1 MVYHNHVH
9 SCHSYDNHF
18 NKDPELI
25 ILNIIEHLL
34 YYKHTATKGVVKKD
48 KFYKLAI
55 IESIMAN
62 IYYIIGGIVIF
73 IFFAGL
79 RIVNQYERAV
89 KFRLGRYVKTL
100 QPGLRWVIP
109 LIERIKKVDIRVIT
123 TDIPAQEVI
132 TKDNVP
138 MKVNGVVFFKV
149 INSEKAIL
157 EVEEYKYAISQLAQS
172 ALRDMTGK
180 AELDSVL
187 AKREEI
193 GNQIQKIV
201 DKETDP
207 WGIKVT
213 DVKIK
218 DIELPENMKRAM
230 AHQAEAERD
239 RRARIINAEAEKQ
252 AAQKLKEAGD
262 ILSKSPSSMK
272 LRFYQ
277 TLNDISEEKNS
288 TIVLP
293 FPEEIIDLMTKNSK
307 KKKE

>member
-1 MVYHNHVH
+1 MNTT
-9 SCHSYDNHF
+9 
-18 NKDPELI
+18 L
-25 ILNIIEHLL
+25 
-34 YYKHTATKGVVKKD
+34 
-48 KFYKLAI
+48 
-55 IESIMAN
+55 
-62 IYYIIGGIVIF
+62 IVILSLLGF
-73 IFFAGL
+73 LFLMGFRVI
-79 RIVNQYERAV
+79 NQYQRAV
-89 KFRLGRYVKTL
+89 KLRLGKYVKTL
-100 QPGLRWVIP
+100 GPGLRWIIP
-109 LIERIKKVDIRVIT
+109 GIDRIVKVDVRVIA
-123 TDIPAQEVI
+123 TDIPSQEVI

-149 INSEKAIL
+149 INSDKAVL
-157 EVEEYKYAISQLAQS
+157 EVEDYKYAISQLAQS

-180 AELDSVL
+180 AELDNVL

-193 GNQIQKIV
+193 GEQIQKVV

-239 RRARIINAEAEKQ
+239 RRARVINAEAEKQ
-252 AAQKLKEAGD
+252 ASQKLREAGD

-277 TLNDISEEKNS
+277 TLNDIAEEKNS

-293 FPEEIIDLMTKNSK
+293 FPEEFINMLKGYKDKKDSK
-307 KKKE
+307 K

>member
-1 MVYHNHVH
+1 MVSGY
-9 SCHSYDNHF
+9 F
-18 NKDPELI
+18 
-25 ILNIIEHLL
+25 ILVAVI
-34 YYKHTATKGVVKKD
+34 VFV
-48 KFYKLAI
+48 LA
-55 IESIMAN
+55 
-62 IYYIIGGIVIF
+62 GIRV
-73 IFFAGL
+73 
-79 RIVNQYERAV
+79 VNQYDRAV
-89 KFRLGRYVKTL
+89 KFRLGRYAGTL
-100 QPGLRWVIP
+100 QPGLRWIIP
-109 LIERIKKVDIRVIT
+109 IIERIQRVDIRVIA

-149 INSEKAIL
+149 VSSEKAVL
-157 EVEEYKYAISQLAQS
+157 EVEDYQFAISQLAQS

-180 AELDSVL
+180 AELDTVL

-193 GNQIQKIV
+193 GNQIQKVV
-201 DKETDP
+201 DGETDP

-252 AAQKLKEAGD
+252 ASQKLLEAGR
-262 ILSKSPSSMK
+262 IIEKSPSALK

-277 TLNDISEEKNS
+277 TLNDIAEEKNS

-293 FPEEIIDLMTKNSK
+293 FPEEISGYFKNSK
-307 KKKE
+307 KK

>member
-1 MVYHNHVH
+1 MVWYITVG
-9 SCHSYDNHF
+9 
-18 NKDPELI
+18 I
-25 ILNIIEHLL
+25 IVL
-34 YYKHTATKGVVKKD
+34 
-48 KFYKLAI
+48 
-55 IESIMAN
+55 
-62 IYYIIGGIVIF
+62 VIF
-73 IFFAGL
+73 FLGL
-79 RIVNQYERAV
+79 RVIKQYQRAV
-89 KFRLGRYVKTL
+89 KFRLGRYSKTL
-100 QPGLRWVIP
+100 QPGLRWIIP
-109 LIERIKKVDIRVIT
+109 IIDKITKVDIRVIA

-149 INSEKAIL
+149 VNSEKAIL
-157 EVEEYKYAISQLAQS
+157 EVETYKYAISQLAQS

-193 GNQIQKIV
+193 GNQIQEVV

-239 RRARIINAEAEKQ
+239 RRARVINAEAEKQ
-252 AAQKLKEAGD
+252 AAQKLREAGD
-262 ILSKSPSSMK
+262 IISKSPPAMR

-277 TLNDISEEKNS
+277 TLNDIAEEKNS

-293 FPEEIIDLMTKNSK
+293 FPEEIIDLLKLKGKN
-307 KKKE
+307 KKE

>member
-1 MVYHNHVH
+1 MVWGWTVGAIVV
-9 SCHSYDNHF
+9 
-18 NKDPELI
+18 LI
-25 ILNIIEHLL
+25 FL
-34 YYKHTATKGVVKKD
+34 
-48 KFYKLAI
+48 F
-55 IESIMAN
+55 
-62 IYYIIGGIVIF
+62 GI
-73 IFFAGL
+73 

-89 KFRLGRYVKTL
+89 KFRLGRYVRTL
-100 QPGLRWVIP
+100 QPGFRWVIP
-109 LIERIKKVDIRVIT
+109 MVERVRKVDIRVIA
-123 TDIPAQEVI
+123 TDIPSQEVI

-149 INSEKAIL
+149 VNSEKAVL
-157 EVEEYKYAISQLAQS
+157 EVEDYKFAISQLAQS

-180 AELDSVL
+180 SELDTVL

-193 GNQIQKIV
+193 GNQIQKVV
-201 DKETDP
+201 DSETDP

-252 AAQKLKEAGD
+252 AAQKLLEAGK
-262 ILSKSPSSMK
+262 IIEKSDSALK

-277 TLNDISEEKNS
+277 TLNDIAEEKNS

-293 FPEEIIDLMTKNSK
+293 FPEEMLSFFK
-307 KKKE
+307 KKNGEK

>member
-1 MVYHNHVH
+1 MQNGYVI
-9 SCHSYDNHF
+9 
-18 NKDPELI
+18 LGII
-25 ILNIIEHLL
+25 ILFLL
-34 YYKHTATKGVVKKD
+34 
-48 KFYKLAI
+48 F
-55 IESIMAN
+55 S
-62 IYYIIGGIVIF
+62 
-73 IFFAGL
+73 GL
-79 RIVNQYERAV
+79 RVINQYQRAV
-89 KFRLGRYVKTL
+89 KFRLGKYSGTL
-100 QPGLRWVIP
+100 QPGLRWIIP
-109 LIERIKKVDIRVIT
+109 IIDKITKVDIRVIT
-123 TDIPAQEVI
+123 ADIPSQEVI

-149 INSEKAIL
+149 ISSEKAVL

-193 GNQIQKIV
+193 GNQVQKIV

-207 WGIKVT
+207 WGIKIT

-239 RRARIINAEAEKQ
+239 RRARVINAEAEKQ
-252 AAQKLKEAGD
+252 ASQKLKEAGE
-262 ILSKSPSSMK
+262 ILSKSPSAMK

-277 TLNDISEEKNS
+277 TLNDIAEEKNS

-293 FPEEIIDLMTKNSK
+293 FPEEFIDLLK
-307 KKKE
+307 KKSYSLNI

>member
-1 MVYHNHVH
+1 MA
-9 SCHSYDNHF
+9 F
-18 NKDPELI
+18 L
-25 ILNIIEHLL
+25 
-34 YYKHTATKGVVKKD
+34 T
-48 KFYKLAI
+48 FAI
-55 IESIMAN
+55 IFLALFFL
-62 IYYIIGGIVIF
+62 IGI
-73 IFFAGL
+73 
-79 RIVNQYERAV
+79 RIVNQYQRAV
-89 KFRLGRYVKTL
+89 KFRLGRYARTL
-100 QPGLRWVIP
+100 NPGFRWIFP
-109 LIERIKKVDIRVIT
+109 LIERIEKVDIRVIA
-123 TDIPAQEVI
+123 TDIPSQEVI

-149 INSEKAIL
+149 INAAKAVL

-172 ALRDMTGK
+172 ALRDMAGK
-180 AELDSVL
+180 AELDTVL

-193 GNQIQKIV
+193 GDQIQKVV
-201 DKETDP
+201 DEETDP

-252 AAQKLKEAGD
+252 ASQKLREAGD
-262 ILSKSPSSMK
+262 IISKSPSALK

-277 TLNDISEEKNS
+277 TLNDIAEEKNS

-293 FPEEIIDLMTKNSK
+293 FPEEIFDLLKKDSK
-307 KKKE
+307 KKK

>member
-1 MVYHNHVH
+1 MGN
-9 SCHSYDNHF
+9 
-18 NKDPELI
+18 
-25 ILNIIEHLL
+25 L
-34 YYKHTATKGVVKKD
+34 YYV
-48 KFYKLAI
+48 I
-55 IESIMAN
+55 
-62 IYYIIGGIVIF
+62 GIVVIF
-73 IFFAGL
+73 LFLMGL
-79 RIVNQYERAV
+79 RVIKQYQRAV
-89 KFRLGRYVKTL
+89 KFRLGKYVGTL
-100 QPGLRWVIP
+100 QPGLRWIIP
-109 LIERIKKVDIRVIT
+109 FIDQITKIDIRVIT

-149 INSEKAIL
+149 VNSEKAVL

-193 GNQIQKIV
+193 GDQIQKIV

-230 AHQAEAERD
+230 AHQVEAERD
-239 RRARIINAEAEKQ
+239 RRARVINAEAEKQ
-252 AAQKLKEAGD
+252 AAQKLREAGD
-262 ILSKSPSSMK
+262 IISKSPSAMK

-277 TLNDISEEKNS
+277 TLNDIAEEKNS

-293 FPEEIIDLMTKNSK
+293 FPEEIIDLFKKNSK
-307 KKKE
+307 KKT

>member
-1 MVYHNHVH
+1 MV
-9 SCHSYDNHF
+9 
-18 NKDPELI
+18 L
-25 ILNIIEHLL
+25 
-34 YYKHTATKGVVKKD
+34 GW
-48 KFYKLAI
+48 
-55 IESIMAN
+55 
-62 IYYIIGGIVIF
+62 IIGGVVLF
-73 IFFAGL
+73 IFLLGI
-79 RIVNQYERAV
+79 RIIDQYERAI
-89 KFRLGRYVKTL
+89 KFRLGKYTRTL
-100 QPGLRWVIP
+100 QPGFRWIIP
-109 LIERIKKVDIRVIT
+109 IIDRIEKVDIRVIAV
-123 TDIPAQEVI
+123 DIPAQEVI

-157 EVEEYKYAISQLAQS
+157 EVEDFQFAISQLAQS

-180 AELDSVL
+180 AELDTVL

-193 GNQIQKIV
+193 GNQIQEIV

-252 AAQKLKEAGD
+252 ASQKLYEAGK
-262 ILSKSPSSMK
+262 IIEKSPAAMK

-293 FPEEIIDLMTKNSK
+293 FPEEIIDAIKSIK
-307 KKKE
+307 KKK

>member
-1 MVYHNHVH
+1 M
-9 SCHSYDNHF
+9 S
-18 NKDPELI
+18 
-25 ILNIIEHLL
+25 
-34 YYKHTATKGVVKKD
+34 ATGYV
-48 KFYKLAI
+48 
-55 IESIMAN
+55 
-62 IYYIIGGIVIF
+62 IGGIILF
-73 IFFAGL
+73 IFLIGL
-79 RIVNQYERAV
+79 RVINQYQRAV

-100 QPGLRWVIP
+100 GPGLRWIIP
-109 LIERIKKVDIRVIT
+109 FIDRIVKVDVRVIA

-149 INSEKAIL
+149 TNSDKAVL
-157 EVEEYKYAISQLAQS
+157 EVEDYKYAISQLAQS

-180 AELDSVL
+180 AELDNVL

-193 GNQIQKIV
+193 GEQIQKIV

-239 RRARIINAEAEKQ
+239 RRARVINAEAEKQ
-252 AAQKLKEAGD
+252 ASQKLREAGD
-262 ILSKSPSSMK
+262 ILNKSPASMK

-277 TLNDISEEKNS
+277 TLNDIAEEKNS

-293 FPEEIIDLMTKNSK
+293 FPEEFINMLKGYKDNSK
-307 KKKE
+307 DSKK

>member
-1 MVYHNHVH
+1 M
-9 SCHSYDNHF
+9 
-18 NKDPELI
+18 
-25 ILNIIEHLL
+25 
-34 YYKHTATKGVVKKD
+34 
-48 KFYKLAI
+48 
-55 IESIMAN
+55 
-62 IYYIIGGIVIF
+62 IIGWVIGAIVAVFLLLGI
-73 IFFAGL
+73 

-89 KFRLGRYVKTL
+89 KFRLGKYVKML
-100 QPGLRWVIP
+100 QPGLRWIIP
-109 LIERIKKVDIRVIT
+109 IIERIEKVDIRVIAA
-123 TDIPAQEVI
+123 DIPAQEVI

-149 INSEKAIL
+149 VSSEKAIL
-157 EVEEYKYAISQLAQS
+157 EVEDYAFAISQLAQS

-180 AELDSVL
+180 SELDNVL

-193 GNQIQKIV
+193 GNQVQKIV
-201 DKETDP
+201 DLETEP
-207 WGIKVT
+207 WGIKIT

-239 RRARIINAEAEKQ
+239 RRARVINAEAEKQ
-252 AAQKLKEAGD
+252 ASQKLLEAGK
-262 ILSKSPSSMK
+262 IMEKSPSAMK

-293 FPEEIIDLMTKNSK
+293 FPEELIDFLNLKSK
-307 KKKE
+307 RRK

>member
-1 MVYHNHVH
+1 MANMY
-9 SCHSYDNHF
+9 YTIGTII
-18 NKDPELI
+18 LI
-25 ILNIIEHLL
+25 IFFLGLR
-34 YYKHTATKGVVKKD
+34 VVK
-48 KFYKLAI
+48 
-55 IESIMAN
+55 
-62 IYYIIGGIVIF
+62 
-73 IFFAGL
+73 
-79 RIVNQYERAV
+79 QYQRAV
-89 KFRLGRYVKTL
+89 KFRLGKYVKTL
-100 QPGLRWVIP
+100 QPGLRWIIPVIDK
-109 LIERIKKVDIRVIT
+109 ITKVDIRVIA

-149 INSEKAIL
+149 VNSEKAIL

-201 DKETDP
+201 DEETDP

-239 RRARIINAEAEKQ
+239 RRARVINAEAEKQ
-252 AAQKLKEAGD
+252 AAQKLREAGD
-262 ILSKSPSSMK
+262 IISKSPSAMK

-277 TLNDISEEKNS
+277 TLNDIAEEKNS

-293 FPEEIIDLMTKNSK
+293 FPEEIIDILTKNSK

>member
-1 MVYHNHVH
+1 MINLY
-9 SCHSYDNHF
+9 YIGI
-18 NKDPELI
+18 I
-25 ILNIIEHLL
+25 ILLIFFIGLR
-34 YYKHTATKGVVKKD
+34 VVK
-48 KFYKLAI
+48 
-55 IESIMAN
+55 
-62 IYYIIGGIVIF
+62 
-73 IFFAGL
+73 
-79 RIVNQYERAV
+79 QYQRAV
-89 KFRLGRYVKTL
+89 KFRLGKYVGTL
-100 QPGLRWVIP
+100 QPGLRWIIPVIDK
-109 LIERIKKVDIRVIT
+109 IRKVDIRVIA

-149 INSEKAIL
+149 VNSEKAIL
-157 EVEEYKYAISQLAQS
+157 EVEEYKYAISQLSQS

-193 GNQIQKIV
+193 GDQIQKIV

-252 AAQKLKEAGD
+252 AAQKLREAGD
-262 ILSKSPSSMK
+262 IISKSPSAMK

-277 TLNDISEEKNS
+277 TLNDIAEEKNS

-293 FPEEIIDLMTKNSK
+293 FPEEILDLLAK
-307 KKKE
+307 KDYKKSDKK

>member
-1 MVYHNHVH
+1 MATLQVIAIVV
-9 SCHSYDNHF
+9 
-18 NKDPELI
+18 LV
-25 ILNIIEHLL
+25 ILFLF
-34 YYKHTATKGVVKKD
+34 GFRV
-48 KFYKLAI
+48 
-55 IESIMAN
+55 
-62 IYYIIGGIVIF
+62 
-73 IFFAGL
+73 
-79 RIVNQYERAV
+79 VNQYQRAV
-89 KFRLGRYVKTL
+89 KFRLGKYAGTL
-100 QPGLRWVIP
+100 QPGLRWIIP
-109 LIERIKKVDIRVIT
+109 FIEWIVKVDVRVIAA
-123 TDIPAQEVI
+123 DIPSQEVI

-149 INSEKAIL
+149 THADKAVL
-157 EVEEYKYAISQLAQS
+157 EVEEYRYAISQLAQS

-193 GNQIQKIV
+193 GNQIQKVV
-201 DKETDP
+201 DSETDP

-239 RRARIINAEAEKQ
+239 RRARIINAEAETQ
-252 AAQKLKEAGD
+252 AAQKLVEAGK
-262 ILSKSPSSMK
+262 IIERSPAALK

-288 TIVLP
+288 TILLP
-293 FPEEIIDLMTKNSK
+293 FPEDFVDLFK
-307 KKKE
+307 KKIEK

>member
-1 MVYHNHVH
+1 MANMY
-9 SCHSYDNHF
+9 YTIGTII
-18 NKDPELI
+18 LI
-25 ILNIIEHLL
+25 IFFLGLR
-34 YYKHTATKGVVKKD
+34 VVK
-48 KFYKLAI
+48 
-55 IESIMAN
+55 
-62 IYYIIGGIVIF
+62 
-73 IFFAGL
+73 
-79 RIVNQYERAV
+79 QYQRAV
-89 KFRLGRYVKTL
+89 KFRLGKYVKTL
-100 QPGLRWVIP
+100 QPGLRWIIPVIDK
-109 LIERIKKVDIRVIT
+109 ITKVDIRVIA

-149 INSEKAIL
+149 VNSEKAIL

-201 DKETDP
+201 DEETDP

-239 RRARIINAEAEKQ
+239 RRARVINAEAEKQ
-252 AAQKLKEAGD
+252 AAQKLREAGD
-262 ILSKSPSSMK
+262 IISKSPSAMK

-277 TLNDISEEKNS
+277 TLNDIAEEKNS

-293 FPEEIIDLMTKNSK
+293 FPEEILDLLTKNSK
-307 KKKE
+307 KKKD

>member
-1 MVYHNHVH
+1 M
-9 SCHSYDNHF
+9 
-18 NKDPELI
+18 ELTWI
-25 ILNIIEHLL
+25 I
-34 YYKHTATKGVVKKD
+34 ATIV
-48 KFYKLAI
+48 FLFLA
-55 IESIMAN
+55 A
-62 IYYIIGGIVIF
+62 GIRVID
-73 IFFAGL
+73 
-79 RIVNQYERAV
+79 QYERAV
-89 KFRLGRYVKTL
+89 KFRLGKYVGTL
-100 QPGLRWVIP
+100 KPGLRWIIP
-109 LIERIKKVDIRVIT
+109 VIERIKKVDIRVIA

-149 INSEKAIL
+149 INSEKSIL
-157 EVEEYKYAISQLAQS
+157 EVENYKYAISQLAQS

-180 AELDSVL
+180 AELDTVL

-193 GNQIQKIV
+193 GDQIQRVV
-201 DKETDP
+201 DEETDP

-252 AAQKLKEAGD
+252 AAQKLREAGD
-262 ILSKSPSSMK
+262 IISKSPSAMK

-277 TLNDISEEKNS
+277 TLNDIAEEKNS

-293 FPEEIIDLMTKNSK
+293 FPEEMLDFFKQKKNSK
-307 KKKE
+307 K

>member
-1 MVYHNHVH
+1 MVN
-9 SCHSYDNHF
+9 
-18 NKDPELI
+18 
-25 ILNIIEHLL
+25 L
-34 YYKHTATKGVVKKD
+34 YYIGTVV
-48 KFYKLAI
+48 F
-55 IESIMAN
+55 
-62 IYYIIGGIVIF
+62 VIF
-73 IFFAGL
+73 ILGL
-79 RIVNQYERAV
+79 RVVKQYQRAV

-100 QPGLRWVIP
+100 QPGLRWIIP
-109 LIERIKKVDIRVIT
+109 IIDRIVKVDIRVIA

-149 INSEKAIL
+149 VSSEKAVL
-157 EVEEYKYAISQLAQS
+157 EVETYKYAISQLAQS

-193 GNQIQKIV
+193 GNQIQKVV
-201 DKETDP
+201 DRETDP

-239 RRARIINAEAEKQ
+239 RRARIINAEAERQ
-252 AAQKLKEAGD
+252 AAQKLKEAGT
-262 ILSKSPSSMK
+262 IISKSPSAMK

-277 TLNDISEEKNS
+277 TLNDIAEEKNS

-293 FPEEIIDLMTKNSK
+293 FPEEIIDLLTKNSRK
-307 KKKE
+307 RK